1 MRKIPL
7 LKPSSTADRVANILL
22 ERILGM
28 AENAYMGSEAD
39 IAAEIGVSM
48 PTLRQASR
56 MLEYEE
62 LLVVKP
68 GKGGGYFTRRPTIET
83 AIKSASQYLSA
94 KDLISNAS
102 FMDAADSVVV
112 PMLIGAVK
120 CEDVALIKKLEAF
133 IVEQKESA
141 DNLLPPE
148 ESFKYSADFMGL
160 LAAMSGNIL
169 IELFVRILWNEV
181 STSRTKTSYNGSQD
195 LIELNYKTRL
205 GLAEAVIS
213 QDAELAI
220 KAWQKRSKFLRTW
233 PRRGLHLLPQRRHS

>member
-1 MRKIPL
+1 MRKPPL
-7 LKPSSTADRVANILL
+7 LKPSSTADRVANILRD
-22 ERILGM
+22 RILGM

-133 IVEQKESA
+133 IDAFLAVQNFYVVFEWTRIAILLESPLPLVIII
-141 DNLLPPE
+141 DVLLF
-148 ESFKYSADFMGL
+148 SL
-160 LAAMSGNIL
+160 IL
-169 IELFVRILWNEV
+169 PVIEF
-181 STSRTKTSYNGSQD
+181 
-195 LIELNYKTRL
+195 
-205 GLAEAVIS
+205 
-213 QDAELAI
+213 
-220 KAWQKRSKFLRTW
+220 RS
-233 PRRGLHLLPQRRHS
+233 